1 MTELNGEDI
10 YLIAYII
17 HIMKNPQIYHID
29 VKGPP
34 GVCLCIISK
43 WKSTGTLTD
52 LIHPV
57 HNYA

>member
-10 YLIAYII
+10 YLMAYIFI
-17 HIMKNPQIYHID
+17 HITKNPQIYHID

-43 WKSTGTLTD
+43 WKSTGTL
-52 LIHPV
+52 I
-57 HNYA
+57 